1 MPFILGDA
9 NTGKSSILDIVE
21 RWFPPMVVGTMDS
34 SKCEKFGLENLHD
47 KLVVFFRDLE
57 QGFKR
62 SLPQAIWQSMITGED
77 ININVKFKTPL
88 IKKWQIPMIGC
99 GNVLFDYNDTSGSAS
114 RRLAVFRFLKL
125 VQNRDTQLVQKIVS
139 NELITIMLRCMVKY
153 RNLAEENKG
162 MDFWKE
168 IAPDCMVETKN
179 EVAEETN
186 HIANFLANGD
196 DYYQIIHDSGSVTTL
211 KDFERAFKN
220 HMRIHH
226 SEAKVTLSQNDFFPF
241 KVAGFVNEV
250 KNLCKACKFPH
261 KKSCCEG
268 HVAGDRGRFKRV
280 VLRNMRIQDLKC
292 AMP

>member
-21 RWFPPMVVGTMDS
+21 RWFPPMVVGTMDG

-62 SLPQAIWQSMITGED
+62 ILPQAIWQSMVTGED
-77 ININVKFKTPL
+77 VNINVKFKTPL

-139 NELITIMLRCMVKY
+139 NELITIMLRCMTKY

-168 IAPDCMVETKN
+168 IAPVELTETKN

-186 HIANFLANGD
+186 YIANFLANGD
-196 DYYQIIHDSGSVTTL
+196 NYYQIIYEPGSITT
-211 KDFERAFKN
+211 KEDFEKAFSN

-226 SEAKVTLSQNDFFPF
+226 PGVSCTLNKKDYYPF

-250 KNLCKACKFPH
+250 RNLCKACKFPH
-261 KKSCCEG
+261 KKSCCG
-268 HVAGDRGRFKRV
+268 AHVAGDRGRFKRV
-280 VLRNMRIQDLKC
+280 VLKNMRIQDLKC